1 MSMNASRFSLSA
13 LAAALWLGCGS
24 SVLAPSALR
33 AQTVAPA
40 GTSEGSTAPQPDT
53 RAMRSR
59 TKVTVNFVNAD
70 VEAVTRA
77 FAAMIE
83 RQIAVDPRVK
93 GNITVYSEQPQTVRE
108 AYASY
113 LSALRGLGFAMVE
126 SAGLLKVVPEADAKL
141 QAGTVVV
148 GEATARA
155 DQVLTQI
162 FTLRYENANNLV
174 TVLRPLI
181 TANNTINVSP
191 GSNAVV
197 ITDYADNLQRLGKI
211 IAALDTPATTDL
223 EVVPLKHALAAD
235 LAQLVQRLAEG
246 GAPAGTQ

>member
-1 MSMNASRFSLSA
+1 MNAFRLSLTT
-13 LAAALWLGCGS
+13 LAAALWLGPGS
-24 SVLAPSALR
+24 GVLAPALPR
-33 AQTVAPA
+33 AQTADP
-40 GTSEGSTAPQPDT
+40 TAPQPDT

-59 TKVTVNFVNAD
+59 TRVTVNFVNAD

-93 GNITVYSEQPQTVRE
+93 GNITVYSEQPQTIRE

-113 LSALRGLGFAMVE
+113 LAALRGLGFAMVE

-162 FTLRYENANNLV
+162 FSLRYENANNLV

-191 GSNAVV
+191 GTNAVV
-197 ITDYADNLQRLGKI
+197 VTD
-211 IAALDTPATTDL
+211 
-223 EVVPLKHALAAD
+223 
-235 LAQLVQRLAEG
+235 
-246 GAPAGTQ
+246 